1 MAGAQVR
8 LEVGAFGVCGGS
20 CAARGRKRGLG
31 TTLRSGA
38 WVAGRLQGLSIEV
51 GRGVLNLNLEILV
64 LLKIYL
70 KNTSRCSWAMTQ
82 LSFSN
87 L

>member
-1 MAGAQVR
+1 MP
-8 LEVGAFGVCGGS
+8 LEFAVDPALQGGGS
-20 CAARGRKRGLG
+20 EDSG
-31 TTLRSGA
+31 TALRSGA